1 MTTPVPVAPDAG
13 EGHGAAL
20 VLHGRSAH
28 VLTAYDPAVRCLS
41 PAERDRAARL
51 APAARRD
58 FTAAHLLI
66 RRCAA
71 AFLGVPVHGLDVVQR
86 CERCQGPHGRP
97 TLRQEPRLYVTLA
110 HCAGYVAAAASW
122 QPVGVDVERLP
133 PGPGWHRASARS
145 LTRAE
150 AAAVARAPCPPAAFL
165 RQWVRKEAL
174 IKAGR
179 ARLGG
184 LRHVDLSGLP
194 VDDPGGGRLV
204 RRSWWQGWAVTDWA
218 DGTSGRGGRG
228 DRVDGGGY
236 EPPPTAGVVGAAVTV
251 RPPSLLTVPGGGAP
265 HFRHEDRPVRP

>member
-1 MTTPVPVAPDAG
+1 MTTPLTAAPDEG
-13 EGHGAAL
+13 EGRGAAL

-28 VLTAYDPAVRCLS
+28 ILTAYDRPARILS
-41 PAERDRAARL
+41 PQERDRAARL

-71 AFLGVPVHGLDVVQR
+71 TFLGAPAHGLDVVQH

-97 TLRQEPRLYVTLA
+97 ALRQEPRLYVTLA
-110 HCAGYVAAAASW
+110 HCSGYVAAAASW

-133 PGPGWHRASARS
+133 PGPGWRRAAARS

-150 AAAVARAPCPPAAFL
+150 AAAVTHAPCPPAAFL

-184 LRHVDLSGLP
+184 LRRVDLSELP
-194 VDDPGGGRLV
+194 VDDPGGGALV
-204 RRSWWQGWAVTDWA
+204 RRSWWQGWAVTDWT
-218 DGTSGRGGRG
+218 DGRGEGRVA
-228 DRVDGGGY
+228 D
-236 EPPPTAGVVGAAVTV
+236 GVVGAAVTV
-251 RPPSLLTVPGGGAP
+251 RPPSLLTAPGGGAP
-265 HFRHEDRPVRP
+265 PCRQPGRPVRF